1 MPQNKGFIVKRALFL
16 TGAPGSGKTSILKEV
31 LSKLEKSAGGFYT
44 EEIREGGV
52 RRGFRIITL
61 DGKEA
66 ILAHI
71 NTPSPFR
78 VSKYGVNIAGLDEV
92 AVPAIRYAI
101 EECDIVVIDEVG
113 KMELYSPLFR
123 EAVSEAIESGK
134 RVLGTIMLKPHPF
147 ADKLKRHPSVELL
160 PVTRANRNWAI
171 EQVLS
176 WLSE

>member
-1 MPQNKGFIVKRALFL
+1 MKRALFL
-16 TGAPGSGKTSILKEV
+16 TGAPGSGKTSILKEA
-31 LSKLEKSAGGFYT
+31 LSKVGKSTGGFYT

-52 RRGFRIITL
+52 RRGFRIVTL

-78 VSKYGVNIAGLDEV
+78 VSKYGVNVTGLDEV
-92 AVPAIRYAI
+92 AVPTIRKAI

-113 KMELYSPLFR
+113 KMELYSTSFR
-123 EAVSEAIESGK
+123 EAALEAVESGK

-147 ADKLKRHPSVELL
+147 ADKLKRHPSVELI
-160 PVTRANRNWAI
+160 PVTRANHYWVI

>member
-1 MPQNKGFIVKRALFL
+1 MKRALFL
-16 TGAPGSGKTSILKEV
+16 TGAPGSGKTSVLKEV
-31 LSKLEKSAGGFYT
+31 LSKLEESAGGFYT

-52 RRGFRIITL
+52 RQGFRIVTL

-71 NTPSPFR
+71 NTPSPLR
-78 VSKYGVNIAGLDEV
+78 VSKYGVSIAGLDEV
-92 AVPAIRYAI
+92 AVPTIRKAI

-113 KMELYSPLFR
+113 KMELYSPSFR

-160 PVTRANRNWAI
+160 PVSRANHYWAI